1 MAKKQRKKNNIAVS
15 LKMRGSSLYGD
26 WGEGELPGKRSATR
40 LKVYACVSSQSSSV
54 YSVAPAVDISINAS
68 ALSCG

>member
-1 MAKKQRKKNNIAVS
+1 MEIGG
-15 LKMRGSSLYGD
+15 RGRCRVAAAPYSTYVL
-26 WGEGELPGKRSATR
+26 WICRPGKRSATR